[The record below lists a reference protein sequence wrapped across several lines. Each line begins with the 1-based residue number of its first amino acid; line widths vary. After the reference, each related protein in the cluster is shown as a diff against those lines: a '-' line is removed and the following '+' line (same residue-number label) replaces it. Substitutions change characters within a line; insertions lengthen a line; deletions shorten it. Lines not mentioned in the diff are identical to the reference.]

1 MKNFMSLLVALVFAF
16 TLQACAG
23 ATHQESKTKTG
34 VLVGAGTGAVA
45 GQAIGKSTEGTLI
58 GAAIGAVVGG
68 FAGNRIGAYMD
79 QQEQALRNAVSSTEV
94 ASIQRNQD
102 VLVATFKSDYLFD
115 FDSSTLK
122 PGAYSEINR
131 VANVLSQY
139 PNTTIRVEGHT
150 DSRGSEQYNQR
161 LSERRAEAVKR
172 ALTQRGINPARIHTV
187 GYGESQPVSSSDA
200 ANRRVVVVITPS
212 DRGWE

>member
-1 MKNFMSLLVALVFAF
+1 MKNLMSLLVALVFAF

-139 PNTTIRVEGHT
+139 HNTTIRVEGHT